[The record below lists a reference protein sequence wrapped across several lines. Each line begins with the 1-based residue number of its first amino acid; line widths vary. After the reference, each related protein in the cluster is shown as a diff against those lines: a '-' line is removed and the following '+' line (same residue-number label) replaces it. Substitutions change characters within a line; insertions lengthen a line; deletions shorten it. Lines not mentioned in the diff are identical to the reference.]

1 MGLQQMIATLKP
13 ASGGGGGEVTS
24 RLSDD
29 TTTLGSW
36 PGVYG
41 AEGKYMPKGKSD
53 NTTEQTLPGWLSSWS
68 WSGGTE
74 FADSLTGNTT
84 SHLKCPD
91 NNAVRKNGIRYIG
104 DGVTMTLTFTVAA
117 GTQRYMR
124 LYFAPQGT
132 SRNIDVTVT
141 STAGNTTLQNVPM
154 FGVNGRYL
162 CYKIAGNVTVTLT
175 GHLDN
180 PSLDAVF
187 FDNA

>member
-13 ASGGGGGEVTS
+13 AAAGGGEVTQ
-24 RLSDD
+24 RQTDD
-29 TTTLGSW
+29 TTTLGDW
-36 PGVYG
+36 PTAGYTP
-41 AEGKYMPKGKSD
+41 AYFPKGKSD
-53 NTTEQTLPGWLSSWS
+53 NTNYQSLPGWVSGWS

-91 NNAVRKNGIRYIG
+91 NTAVRKNGIRYIG
-104 DGVTMTLTFTVAA
+104 DAVTMTLTFTVAA

-162 CYKIAGNVTVTLT
+162 VYKVAGTVTVTFT

-180 PSLDAVF
+180 PSVDAVF
-187 FDNA
+187 LD